1 MSKITPVKLALALA
15 LLGHAGVF
23 FSFAPARGPDWTL
36 YLGSALEL
44 FRPVI
49 RNPYILMDRNGFYP
63 WLGWL
68 FLHLPGQITSLVV
81 FQHLLAVAL
90 TAWSTRIMQG
100 WFDRLAG
107 YLTALVLGLCAP
119 LLFIP
124 QVTNSEAAC
133 FISFWPLACSGLALA
148 LDHHQGRRS
157 PAWLWA
163 LFAFC
168 SGLAFLA
175 RLSGLV
181 LALGLM
187 VGLWVWGLPRR
198 RLLASFLVLVVMAL
212 GVMSFN
218 YLRLGYFGI
227 EYKAGRT
234 LFAVLWQED
243 KNILT
248 SNGPHTRRLVYL
260 LRRLWP
266 GEAAHNPVIQR
277 NRLHINQ
284 ILDNPRE
291 LPYHLY
297 YLIVNLTRREM
308 PYKEADRL
316 LRQVALEAFWVDPL
330 AYLGRRWRKF
340 LAAFAGR
347 PPAEINFLPPRKA
360 LQAEARFYAGERR
373 FSYRGVA
380 ELYHMRGWSQSDED
394 VRGFLRDYE
403 RLTRRVWQHPGWPA
417 GRAFFHAWYRLLT
430 PKYRYLYAL
439 ALIFLAGLALAPRRL
454 APRLPPRRAALVFG
468 ALFLACLGN
477 WGFVYLISAGR
488 VLHMLAGLPLE
499 MILVAGG
506 IWTLVRLFTPLPA
519 AREEG

>member
-1 MSKITPVKLALALA
+1 MFKPTPVKLALVLA

-23 FSFAPARGPDWTL
+23 FSFPTARGPDWTL

-44 FRPVI
+44 FRPLI

-90 TAWSTRIMQG
+90 TAWSVRLMQG

-107 YLTALVLGLCAP
+107 YLTALVLGLSAP

-133 FISFWPLACSGLALA
+133 LISFWPLACSGLALA
-148 LDHHQGRRS
+148 LDHQRGRSS
-157 PAWLWA
+157 PAWLWG
-163 LFAFC
+163 LFGLCA
-168 SGLAFLA
+168 GLAFLA

-187 VGLWVWGLPRR
+187 AALWAWGLPRR
-198 RLLASFLVLVVMAL
+198 SVLVSLLVLVVMAL
-212 GVMSFN
+212 GLMSFN
-218 YLRLGYFGI
+218 YLRLGYFGT

-234 LFAVLWQED
+234 LFAILWQED

-248 SNGPHTRRLVYL
+248 SNGPHTSRLVYL
-260 LRRLWP
+260 LRRLWDR
-266 GEAAHNPVIQR
+266 EAARNPVIQR
-277 NRLHINQ
+277 NGRHINQ

-297 YLIVNLTRREM
+297 YLIVNLTRREL
-308 PYKEADRL
+308 PYQEADRL
-316 LRQVALEAFWVDPL
+316 LRQVALEAFWVDPV
-330 AYLGRRWRKF
+330 AYLERRWHKF

-347 PPAEINFLPPRKA
+347 PFAEVSFVPPRQAQKA
-360 LQAEARFYAGERR
+360 EDRFYASERR
-373 FSYRGVA
+373 YSYRGVS
-380 ELYHMRGWSQSDED
+380 ELYHMRGRSQSQQD
-394 VRGFLRDYE
+394 VRDFLRDYNG
-403 RLTRRVWQHPGWPA
+403 LSWRVWQYPGWPA
-417 GRAFFHAWYRLLT
+417 GQAFFQAWYRLLT

-439 ALIFLAGLALAPRRL
+439 ALVFLAGLALAPRRL
-454 APRLPPRRAALVFG
+454 ESRLPPRPAVLVFG
-468 ALFLACLGN
+468 ALLLGCLGN

-488 VLHMLAGLPLE
+488 VLHMLACLPLE
-499 MILVAGG
+499 LILVAGG
-506 IWTLVRLFTPLPA
+506 LWTLARLALPA
-519 AREEG
+519 PGTRERV